1 MNHWCCVTS
10 LKQNF
15 PFPVT
20 IQRTQLLFVIEHEEF
35 VDNSPDSSA
44 VSQTSWRLCHIPA
57 LLECLIRQQLLHEA
71 CPIPADDRLPLMDK
85 RSGLVAALRKVKIPE
100 ITNQATGEELIVPES
115 LVERYSNRQ
124 NSTARTKAQDR
135 SQRKRGHDQSQ
146 EFRGK
151 RSNTG
156 LLSLT

>member
-1 MNHWCCVTS
+1 M
-10 LKQNF
+10 
-15 PFPVT
+15 
-20 IQRTQLLFVIEHEEF
+20 
-35 VDNSPDSSA
+35 DNSPYSSA
-44 VSQTSWRLCHIPA
+44 VSQTSWRLCHIPV
-57 LLECLIRQQLLHEA
+57 LLERLIRQQLLHEA
-71 CPIPADDRLPLMDK
+71 CPVPADDRLPFMDK

-115 LVERYSNRQ
+115 LVKRHSNRQ